1 MSEYQY
7 YEFRALDQPLSADD
21 MDSLRSLSSRAE
33 ISPTRLAVTYN
44 YGDFRGDPVKLMH
57 QHFDLMVYVSNWG
70 QYRCLMRLP
79 EGTLTPAQIKP
90 YLVEDTLIL
99 HQKKGSMVLEFALH
113 IDGGGGWVSEDE
125 GPETIEALL
134 PLREMLLQGDLAPLY
149 VGWLGGLAFAVNSGG
164 GEDEDDRGTFSRDE
178 DEDDYDEDDEAEV
191 DADAHP
197 EREPPVPAGLQAPEP
212 ALTALTEFLGI
223 PDSLMLAAAEASPE
237 KTAQAPSEKDFA
249 RWLSGVSA
257 KQQASWLTRLAF
269 AQETGVGAEVIRA
282 FRETLPQ
289 GTSVARGSRSGAQ
302 LIAKA
307 NEVEESKR
315 QKAAQAKA
323 RKKAALAREK
333 ETRREAVAADPERAW
348 KQIDTLVETRQEASY
363 DQAVEALVMLRE
375 LAQQSGAM
383 DDFKRR
389 LKDVRRRHVG
399 RTKFHQKMAA
409 QKLYAR

>member
-7 YEFRALDQPLSADD
+7 YEFRTIDRPLSRDD
-21 MDSLRSLSSRAE
+21 MESLRSLSSRAE
-33 ISPTRLAVTYN
+33 ISSTRLAVTYN
-44 YGDFRGDPVKLMH
+44 YGDFRGDPVTLMH

-70 QYRCLMRLP
+70 QYRCLVRLP
-79 EGTLTPAQIKP
+79 EGTLTPAQIEP

-99 HQKKGSMVLEFALH
+99 HQKKGSLVLEFALH

-164 GEDEDDRGTFSRDE
+164 DDEDARGSFPSDE
-178 DEDDYDEDDEAEV
+178 DEEDDEEES
-191 DADAHP
+191 DADAHS
-197 EREPPVPAGLQAPEP
+197 EREPPVPAGLRSLTP
-212 ALTALTEFLGI
+212 ALKALDDFLGI
-223 PDSLMLAAAEASPE
+223 PDSLMQAAAEASPE
-237 KTAQAPSEKDFA
+237 KNDVAPSEKDFA

-257 KQQASWLTRLAF
+257 RQQASWLTRLAF
-269 AQETGVGAEVIRA
+269 AQEPGVGAEVRRA
-282 FRETLPQ
+282 FRDSLPQ
-289 GTSVARGSRSGAQ
+289 GISTAKGSRSGAQ

-307 NEVEESKR
+307 NEIEAVKR
-315 QKAAQAKA
+315 QAAAQAKA
-323 RKKAALAREK
+323 RKNAALAREK
-333 ETRREAVAADPERAW
+333 EKRREAVAADPEKAW

-363 DQAVEALVMLRE
+363 DQAVEALVILRE

-389 LKDVRRRHVG
+389 LKDVRQRHVG